1 MHMNSVSFTE
11 AQLINCKMSVL
22 LFLLLNAGE
31 INMSLLYSIVVF
43 ALAIVTLVTGQ
54 CTPGESRLVGGT
66 SPRDGVME
74 ICTVNGTWG
83 TVCGYDFGCEEA
95 NVACRQLGFQNF
107 CKSLYTVHKNSVK
120 VSNTLVNLN

>member
-1 MHMNSVSFTE
+1 MHTNPVSFTIVY
-11 AQLINCKMSVL
+11 LINCKMSVL
-22 LFLLLNAGE
+22 LFLLLSTGE

-43 ALAIVTLVTGQ
+43 ALPIVTLVAGQ

-83 TVCGYDFGCEEA
+83 TVCGYGFGCEEA
-95 NVACRQLGFQNF
+95 NVACHQLGFQNF
-107 CKSLYTVHKNSVK
+107 CKLLYTVYKIV
-120 VSNTLVNLN
+120 